1 MVLAEV
7 LVENSLE
14 REAFAADVAMEGL
27 VSCVLTDV
35 VLELVLAGVLLSA
48 DSTDKGGNAHVKA
61 HVTIQA
67 SLLVKGLAAVNAGE
81 TGVVAEPPVTY
92 LFS

>member
-1 MVLAEV
+1 MGHLLWSAAWMILAEV

-48 DSTDKGGNAHVKA
+48 DSTDKRGNAHV
-61 HVTIQA
+61 
-67 SLLVKGLAAVNAGE
+67 
-81 TGVVAEPPVTY
+81 
-92 LFS
+92 